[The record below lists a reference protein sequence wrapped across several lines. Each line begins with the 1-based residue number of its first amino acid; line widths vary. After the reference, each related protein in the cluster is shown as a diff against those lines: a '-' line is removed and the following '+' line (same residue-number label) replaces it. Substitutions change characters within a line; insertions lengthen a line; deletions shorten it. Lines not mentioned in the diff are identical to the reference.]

1 MASVLNIQTA
11 IDNFKTCAASP
22 IQHFSVI
29 YEKENPLQRTGRFN
43 VVFKIRDNHTY
54 DEYAL
59 RILFNPIH
67 QGFENRLKDIN
78 QFFQQASLPYFIP
91 FTYYHQG
98 LYIPDEDDDT
108 DVIVMRWI
116 KGETLDVFISRNLQN
131 PHQLLQAADVFI
143 TMTRSLHRERVSH
156 GDLQHGNIIIQ
167 EHYGHIFIYLVD
179 YDSICF
185 PNIEGQQEYIAG
197 VPDYQHPSRIQGDN
211 NRLTEKADY
220 FSELII
226 YLSLLA
232 IAEKPY
238 LWQLYGNGEHLLFC
252 VDDFSNFEQKTI
264 FRELQQCSNKVRKL
278 TDILKKYLDTSHY
291 TQLEPFESLA
301 GWYRHTSTI
310 TKETTEEQE
319 KTILS
324 QFFDWCTLFLKDT
337 LSVFDIKLEKIKN
350 KMIIG
355 IASILALIIV
365 IIMVCIYVGNHTI
378 HGYDEDGRSISYF
391 TIKYDHKLWFSNGL
405 APVSKKGKWGFINKE
420 GDLVIP
426 IEYDKV
432 LLDPLFFED
441 DVAFLIKDGYLGAV
455 DRTGHEE
462 LSFIYTRIEPFKGNR
477 DKGNK
482 FFKIEYNN
490 SWGIIDKRARL
501 IQLPYY
507 DEILQADLSFSNLYL
522 VRRNDLWG
530 ALNINHRKRDIIPLK
545 YEKITYI
552 KGYFYAEY
560 KGKNYKMDILG
571 NILNDRKKKKKKIN
585 QLKN

>member
-1 MASVLNIQTA
+1 
-11 IDNFKTCAASP
+11 
-22 IQHFSVI
+22 
-29 YEKENPLQRTGRFN
+29 
-43 VVFKIRDNHTY
+43 
-54 DEYAL
+54 
-59 RILFNPIH
+59 
-67 QGFENRLKDIN
+67 
-78 QFFQQASLPYFIP
+78 
-91 FTYYHQG
+91 
-98 LYIPDEDDDT
+98 
-108 DVIVMRWI
+108 
-116 KGETLDVFISRNLQN
+116 
-131 PHQLLQAADVFI
+131 
-143 TMTRSLHRERVSH
+143 
-156 GDLQHGNIIIQ
+156 
-167 EHYGHIFIYLVD
+167 
-179 YDSICF
+179 
-185 PNIEGQQEYIAG
+185 
-197 VPDYQHPSRIQGDN
+197 
-211 NRLTEKADY
+211 
-220 FSELII
+220 
-226 YLSLLA
+226 
-232 IAEKPY
+232 
-238 LWQLYGNGEHLLFC
+238 
-252 VDDFSNFEQKTI
+252 
-264 FRELQQCSNKVRKL
+264 
-278 TDILKKYLDTSHY
+278 
-291 TQLEPFESLA
+291 
-301 GWYRHTSTI
+301 
-310 TKETTEEQE
+310 
-319 KTILS
+319 
-324 QFFDWCTLFLKDT
+324 
-337 LSVFDIKLEKIKN
+337 
-350 KMIIG
+350 
-355 IASILALIIV
+355 
-365 IIMVCIYVGNHTI
+365 MVCIYVGNHTI

-405 APVSKKGKWGFINKE
+405 APVSKKGKWGIINKE